1 MLAAVAA
8 GAGHPVVAALLGL
21 GAAGV
26 AGAVVAM
33 SWNLH
38 LRQIRLAEYLARRQ
52 VMVAGEAAAE
62 PARGGGPPNGHGEM
76 EPGQGRLD
84 PGQGGLDPS
93 PAGRPGGPAAVVIEG
108 PDTVVTGEP
117 ARFWVRVPGGEQA
130 VSWSAGGGAVSQAPD
145 PARPG
150 GLLLVADQP
159 GSLTVS
165 ARVRHGMTERRA
177 IKRITAVP
185 PVAPAA
191 VPVPLRALLNLW
203 GLAAAA
209 VLTAG
214 LGAALAAL
222 GDLAPSAFIAL
233 ASLLAALLAV
243 TAVARGNGGN
253 GPEAAGPLP
262 GPGAVTQAPGHAP
275 GASASRIPAARA
287 TAAAGSASGEPTR
300 GSQFR
305 S

>member
-52 VMVAGEAAAE
+52 VMVAGEAAGE

-76 EPGQGRLD
+76 EPGRGRLD
-84 PGQGGLDPS
+84 PG
-93 PAGRPGGPAAVVIEG
+93 PAGLPGGPAAVVIEG

-117 ARFWVRVPGGEQA
+117 ARFWVRLPGGEQA

-150 GLLLVADQP
+150 SLLLVADQP

-165 ARVRHGMTERRA
+165 ARVRQGMTERRA
-177 IKRITAVP
+177 IKRVTAVP
-185 PVAPAA
+185 PVAPAV

-243 TAVARGNGGN
+243 TAVARGNGGS
-253 GPEAAGPLP
+253 GPQAAGPLP